1 MLEIVNKVLGGT
13 VGTIL
18 DKIFPDKNEKLKFE
32 MELRQEMTKHL
43 ELHLKDLE
51 SARNLQ
57 VEALRQNDN
66 FSKRFIYY
74 LTYGLIINALV
85 AGILSF
91 FVDFPPQNNDLVIMY
106 YSFTFI
112 TAGGQIMRFFYGTTE
127 NVKQSILSK

>member
-1 MLEIVNKVLGGT
+1 MLEIVNKMLGGT

-43 ELHLKDLE
+43 ELHLKDLD
-51 SARNLQ
+51 SARDMQ
-57 VEALRQNDN
+57 IEALRQNDN
-66 FSKRFIYY
+66 FSKRFVYY
-74 LTYGLIINALV
+74 LTGALILNALV

-91 FVDFPPQNNDLVIMY
+91 FVDFPKDNNDLVIMY

-112 TAGGQIMRFFYGTTE
+112 TAGGQIMRFFYGSAD
-127 NVKQSILSK
+127 NSINIQKK